1 MFRVNL
7 FDLSESGPMK
17 RFRPSS
23 ERFPEDAPSGPLDSA
38 VHPRSTR
45 AARSMPPSPRIRS
58 QRSARNDLIC
68 NGSLLTYL
76 PLWSQRSPETTR
88 AVGSMTVGP
97 RYAPSAKQP
106 LRVLGTVGLRVQSSL
121 GHRFGPSPPGSQV
134 RIHSPNS
141 VQRLWSGRSNRKRT
155 GEREALTKAS
165 GKT

>member
-76 PLWSQRSPETTR
+76 PLCSQRSPETTR
-88 AVGSMTVGP
+88 SLRSQRKTTSARARHRRPSCAELAWASFRPLRFVSIRQTASKGYGRADRTVNEP
-97 RYAPSAKQP
+97 ESAKRLQER
-106 LRVLGTVGLRVQSSL
+106 LEKLDIALLLGYDM
-121 GHRFGPSPPGSQV
+121 
-134 RIHSPNS
+134 
-141 VQRLWSGRSNRKRT
+141 K
-155 GEREALTKAS
+155 
-165 GKT
+165 